1 MKHSTKQN
9 GRCESLGLCV
19 LHSTKSSHKP
29 LPPSG
34 WGPRPDIH
42 MSNWVWLLA
51 LATELPL
58 TQCKY
63 IPRSLEISQ
72 LLGGLS
78 NGDVF
83 YFCSDVLFY
92 FFFLVF
98 YRACQ
103 FYVNFKYY
111 SRGGLFAGT
120 IGFMTVTDRT
130 HNRDYGRGGM
140 MCDIYSH
147 LHSWINTGNVHWMG
161 YKMAQM
167 SEV

>member
-1 MKHSTKQN
+1 MFSTF
-9 GRCESLGLCV
+9 
-19 LHSTKSSHKP
+19 
-29 LPPSG
+29 
-34 WGPRPDIH
+34 
-42 MSNWVWLLA
+42 A
-51 LATELPL
+51 LM
-58 TQCKY
+58 Y
-63 IPRSLEISQ
+63 
-72 LLGGLS
+72 
-78 NGDVF
+78 
-83 YFCSDVLFY
+83 YFI

-147 LHSWINTGNVHWMG
+147 LHSWINTGNVHSMG

>member
-1 MKHSTKQN
+1 
-9 GRCESLGLCV
+9 
-19 LHSTKSSHKP
+19 
-29 LPPSG
+29 
-34 WGPRPDIH
+34 
-42 MSNWVWLLA
+42 MSNSVWLLA

-147 LHSWINTGNVHWMG
+147 LHSWINTGNVH
-161 YKMAQM
+161 
-167 SEV
+167 